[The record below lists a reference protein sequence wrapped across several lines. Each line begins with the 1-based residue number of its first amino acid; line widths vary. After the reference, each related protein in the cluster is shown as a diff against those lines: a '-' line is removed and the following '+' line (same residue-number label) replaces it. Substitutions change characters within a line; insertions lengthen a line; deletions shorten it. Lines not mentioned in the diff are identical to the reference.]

1 MKIFI
6 QDSINLLSKLTGKRL
21 LNMAKLFSSYYI
33 SKAISKP
40 MHWGMP
46 MSLEVEPTT
55 SCNLRCPQCPSGLR
69 EFSRK
74 TGMLSFSLYKNIIDE
89 VHEELVWL
97 VMYFQGEPFLNS
109 QFLDFVR
116 YANSKNLY
124 TATSSNAH
132 YFNDKIA
139 RETVESGLSRLIVSI
154 DGTTQESY
162 SKYRIGG
169 QIEKVIDGTERLLFW
184 KKKLNRQT
192 PHIIWQFIAFKH
204 NEHEIPMIKKMAL
217 AIGVD
222 ELTIKTAQ
230 VYDYENDTE
239 FIPNQS
245 ELSRY
250 QKQNDGTFKLEN
262 KLLNQC
268 WKMWRSSVITWDGL
282 VVPCCFDKDATHQF
296 GKITE
301 LSFNEIWRSNNYN
314 QFRNAI
320 LKSRKGID
328 ICTNCTQGTKIW
340 N

>member
-1 MKIFI
+1 MKIYI

-40 MHWGMP
+40 IHWGMP

-69 EFSRK
+69 EFSRD

-97 VMYFQGEPFLNS
+97 VMYFQGEPFLNT

-116 YANSKNLY
+116 YANAKNLY

-184 KKKLNRQT
+184 KKK
-192 PHIIWQFIAFKH
+192 
-204 NEHEIPMIKKMAL
+204 IK
-217 AIGVD
+217 
-222 ELTIKTAQ
+222 
-230 VYDYENDTE
+230 
-239 FIPNQS
+239 
-245 ELSRY
+245 
-250 QKQNDGTFKLEN
+250 
-262 KLLNQC
+262 
-268 WKMWRSSVITWDGL
+268 
-282 VVPCCFDKDATHQF
+282 
-296 GKITE
+296 
-301 LSFNEIWRSNNYN
+301 
-314 QFRNAI
+314 
-320 LKSRKGID
+320 
-328 ICTNCTQGTKIW
+328 
-340 N
+340 

>member
-1 MKIFI
+1 
-6 QDSINLLSKLTGKRL
+6 
-21 LNMAKLFSSYYI
+21 MAKLFSSYYI